1 MRPAGAVAAEEIGRH
16 QPASSPLMIGI
27 LTGPRIQWSR
37 AKRALESGRP
47 PHRARRRRPGRSGRA
62 AVRQRRAGEETARS
76 DVDVCLVLTE
86 AAAARGADKRREYLG
101 AFDLD
106 VHVFQAL
113 PLYIRSRVLREGR
126 VLLSKDDDRLYALA
140 LRTARV
146 FEDFKPIYRTYLEA
160 VRDARP

>member
-1 MRPAGAVAAEEIGRH
+1 MQSAPLNPVGR
-16 QPASSPLMIGI
+16 LI
-27 LTGPRIQWSR
+27 
-37 AKRALESGRP
+37 E
-47 PHRARRRRPGRSGRA
+47 RA
-62 AVRQRRAGEETARS
+62 AGDPDVLAVLLFGSVARGEETARS

-86 AAAARGADKRREYLG
+86 AAAPRGADKRREYLG

-140 LRTARV
+140 LRTARA
-146 FEDFKPIYRTYLEA
+146 FEDFSPIYRTYLEA